1 MKKQKSFFAQMLSG
15 QNGNISSKR
24 VLGSVMLLVLTAA
37 VTINIF
43 LGEPHEWLGRAID
56 TLIITAGALVGL
68 GIADKAFVKKTDKNE
83 NYGKTKKKP
92 SNEDKIN
99 EEDMGI

>member
-15 QNGNISSKR
+15 QNGEISSKR
-24 VLGSVMLLVLTAA
+24 FLGSVMLLVLTAA
-37 VTINIF
+37 VTVNIF

-68 GIADKAFVKKTDKNE
+68 GIADKAFVKKKTDNNE
-83 NYGKTKKKP
+83 NYGTKNKKP
-92 SNEDKIN
+92 SNEDKTN
-99 EEDMGI
+99 EEDND

>member
-15 QNGNISSKR
+15 QNGEISSKR
-24 VLGSVMLLVLTAA
+24 FLGSVMLLVLTAA
-37 VTINIF
+37 VTVNMF

-68 GIADKAFVKKTDKNE
+68 GIADKAFMKKTDNNE
-83 NYGKTKKKP
+83 NYGTKNKKP
-92 SNEDKIN
+92 SNEDKTN
-99 EEDMGI
+99 EEDND